1 MKPSS
6 FFYCLFLFLI
16 CLLASQQISA
26 QYKRQGSRPAVVN
39 KTTSPQQS
47 NYKIEQFFGKWQEIS
62 RTGKQKSK
70 AAITDTLLIQV
81 TEPDKV
87 ETREGTKNIIK
98 GNISIEPGDILVVAA
113 DVYKII
119 SVTEKQLVLDDQ
131 EGFIH
136 TFAKTDL
143 FTYETYG
150 KNTVTAGQYDK
161 PVSITLA
168 DISGGWFIYKKE
180 ARPGTI
186 SQKTWLIKEIHINN
200 PDSSNRIRGEITC
213 YNYNRIERFTCTI
226 SVSEK
231 QVIIS
236 TDQFEWKFM
245 VYKISTAE
253 WIFGNKGEL
262 VYYAKTLLV
271 L

>member
-113 DVYKII
+113 DVYEII

-161 PVSITLA
+161 PVSFTLA
-168 DISGGWFIYKKE
+168 DIQGKWFVYKKE
-180 ARPGTI
+180 AKPGVIAQETL
-186 SQKTWLIKEIHINN
+186 LIKEIKIN
-200 PDSSNRIRGEITC
+200 PATGETSAGEITF
-213 YNYNRIERFTCTI
+213 YNYSKTETQPCTVSIKNNYVVI
-226 SVSEK
+226 SAGGH
-231 QVIIS
+231 
-236 TDQFEWKFM
+236 EWKYL
-245 VYKISTAE
+245 VYKISATE
-253 WIFGNKGEL
+253 WIFGNHDEL
-262 VYYAKTLLV
+262 MYHAKPV